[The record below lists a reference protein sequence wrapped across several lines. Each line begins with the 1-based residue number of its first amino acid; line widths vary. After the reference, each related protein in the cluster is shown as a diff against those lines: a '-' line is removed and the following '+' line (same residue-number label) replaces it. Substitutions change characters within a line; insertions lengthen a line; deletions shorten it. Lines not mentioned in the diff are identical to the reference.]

1 MRYLKEELESIEV
14 PLDNIFDPDYP
25 DWGADERGFKLYS
38 TEKNTKV
45 IMTYGFNNE
54 YSNFEMYIE
63 SSDKVED
70 LAQSWQK
77 NLLYEVCRTI
87 PEIEDFEEL
96 IEELKYFVIQ
106 LHMDGAPHEWSLDNE
121 NGNIGIFIG
130 LENKGLQIEDFRII
144 NIKLMR
150 PDELEYAISY
160 GENGKLKL
168 ANLYKEEKVSTD
180 SYMKRCSVISGEKIE
195 R

>member
-1 MRYLKEELESIEV
+1 MKYLKDELESIEL

-25 DWGADERGFKLYS
+25 DWGADDRGFKLYS

-63 SSDKVED
+63 SSDSVED

-87 PEIEDFEEL
+87 PEIEDFEDL
-96 IEELKYFVIQ
+96 ISELKYFVIQ
-106 LHMDGAPHEWSLDNE
+106 LHMDGAPEEWSLNNV

-130 LENKGLQIEDFRII
+130 LENKGLQVEDLKII

-150 PDELEYAISY
+150 PKELQYAIENS
-160 GENGKLKL
+160 ENGKNSLAKL
-168 ANLYKEEKVSTD
+168 YLEQKVGTD
-180 SYMKRCSVISGEKIE
+180 SSMKRKSVI
-195 R
+195 

>member
-1 MRYLKEELESIEV
+1 MKYLKDELESIEV
-14 PLDNIFDPDYP
+14 PLDNIFDLDYP

-54 YSNFEMYIE
+54 YSNFQMQIE
-63 SSDKVED
+63 SSDPVED
-70 LAQSWQK
+70 LAQCWQK

-96 IEELKYFVIQ
+96 ISELKYFVIQ
-106 LHMDGAPHEWSLDNE
+106 LHMEGAPEEWSLDNE

-130 LENKGLQIEDFRII
+130 LENKGLQVEDFKII

-150 PDELEYAISY
+150 PEELKYAIENS
-160 GENGKLKL
+160 ENGKDILAKL
-168 ANLYKEEKVSTD
+168 YLEQKVGTD
-180 SYMKRCSVISGEKIE
+180 SSMKRKSVI
-195 R
+195 